1 MAMIGQKALLSSII
15 AAALLSSGFFGFY
28 LGTNRNSAVSDTALI
43 DSSISEALKNDEV
56 IVRVHDSAGNL
67 KYEEKEH
74 NIITSAGAIYFC
86 VQMNRCES
94 HITGESP
101 NVASAA
107 GPTWW
112 VQFISGTPNTNRP
125 TAADC
130 SAPSGGGDL
139 TGQTSGSSG
148 TLRCVTNFGASPA
161 QYQAGGSVLTVSL
174 TSGSGQLRGVSG
186 TYDTTNNFVRTTE
199 ATVCSI
205 INDGTAPAS
214 GTCQFTDTTPV
225 LTNMSG
231 GSITVSG
238 LALGGGDG
246 STTAAGPL
254 IIAESDISDVTLAN
268 GDTISVSWTIVT

>member
-1 MAMIGQKALLSSII
+1 VPA
-15 AAALLSSGFFGFY
+15 
-28 LGTNRNSAVSDTALI
+28 D
-43 DSSISEALKNDEV
+43 SISDALTNDIV

-67 KYEEKEH
+67 KSEQKEH

-101 NVASAA
+101 AVASAA
-107 GPTWW
+107 SPTWW
-112 VQFISGTPNTNRP
+112 IQFISGTPNTNRP

-130 SAPSGGGDL
+130 TAPSGGGDL
-139 TGQTSGSSG
+139 TGQTSGTSG
-148 TLRCVTNFGASPA
+148 SLRCVTNFGASPA
-161 QYQAGGSVLTVSL
+161 QYQAGGSVITVS
-174 TSGSGQLRGVSG
+174 TIAAGTGQLQGSSG
-186 TYDTTNNFVRTTE
+186 TYDTTNRFVRTTE

-231 GSITVSG
+231 SSITVNG

-254 IIAESDISDVTLAN
+254 IIAESTISATTLAP

>member
-28 LGTNRNSAVSDTALI
+28 LGTNQNSAISDTELI

-56 IVRVHDSAGNL
+56 VVRVHDSAGNL
-67 KYEEKEH
+67 KYEQKQH

-94 HITGESP
+94 HITGEATDVLS
-101 NVASAA
+101 SAT
-107 GPTWW
+107 PLWW
-112 VQFISGTPNTNRP
+112 VQFISGTPNTGKP

-130 SAPSGGGDL
+130 TAPSGGGAL
-139 TGQTSGSSG
+139 SGVVSSG
-148 TLRCVTNFGASPA
+148 RCITDFGSSPA
-161 QYQAGGSVLTVSL
+161 QYQTGGSILTVSL

-186 TYDTTNNFVRTTE
+186 TYDTTNNFVQTTG

-205 INDGTAPAS
+205 VNDGSAPSS

-231 GSITVSG
+231 GSLTVSG
-238 LALGGGDG
+238 LALAGGTGTG
-246 STTAAGPL
+246 STAGPL
-254 IIAESDISDVTLAN
+254 LIAESDITNVTLAN